1 MGYSKTPLTRKALL
15 GNQFDIKIKNVKVS
29 ELNLICIMEEVDD
42 LSSRKQLPNFF
53 GNQRFGS
60 DRPVNHLA
68 GKALI
73 QGKFKEAIKLILS
86 NFSVNDDIDEYKVL
100 IKELPIGNDIEYI
113 LLKNLIEHP
122 KNYVRAIKN
131 LPLYFQR
138 FLVSSY
144 QSYIFNKTLS
154 LSILND
160 EFIDQIYDNDFF
172 SYYSKEGISLE
183 VNRFSRLIP
192 QRLNQQILMIPIV
205 GYSFRNKNDRFSSL
219 IDDLLKDDDI
229 STKDFYSR
237 EIPAIST
244 EGTFRP
250 APLLVNSFQWKVLD
264 KNVINVKFNL
274 NRGSYATVF
283 LREIM
288 KK

>member
-1 MGYSKTPLTRKALL
+1 MHEPTR
-15 GNQFDIKIKNVKVS
+15 F
-29 ELNLICIMEEVDD
+29 
-42 LSSRKQLPNFF
+42 
-53 GNQRFGS
+53 
-60 DRPVNHLA
+60 
-68 GKALI
+68 
-73 QGKFKEAIKLILS
+73 ILH
-86 NFSVNDDIDEYKVL
+86 V
-100 IKELPIGNDIEYI
+100 
-113 LLKNLIEHP
+113 
-122 KNYVRAIKN
+122 
-131 LPLYFQR
+131 
-138 FLVSSY
+138 
-144 QSYIFNKTLS
+144 LS
-154 LSILND
+154 LSIINN

-183 VNRFSRLIP
+183 VNRFNRLIP

-237 EIPAIST
+237 DIPAIST